1 MQMIHFPPT
10 RTAGLDRLSRFTP
23 RMGRTYAAGRNSDP
37 GPGKRHA
44 VSELS
49 PYVRHRLLTEQEL
62 LQAAITAHGADA
74 AEKFVAEVF
83 WRTYWKGWLEMRP
96 GVYDRYIQGLNAA
109 TQAMAHDRSLARR
122 VERACEGRSGIEGF
136 DDWAAELVETGYLHN
151 HARMWFASIWIFTLR
166 LPWELGADFFFRHL
180 LDGDP
185 ASNTLSWRW
194 VAGLHTKGK
203 TYLARRDNIRDH
215 TYGRFDPDGLS
226 GVAVALEEPA
236 PPPITPIAPVPVP
249 DRRAPTGLLLHG
261 DDVAGVG
268 LEIGVDI
275 QALAGLIIDDGRS
288 ALVQDWMA
296 AALGD
301 GVAGLGR
308 RLGLTGSCLSV
319 GEVAAWARANALTQV
334 LVPEAPVGPVRDAL
348 GRVAAELGRAGVK
361 LVPQRRPYD
370 ALCWPQAGKGF
381 FAFKER
387 IPDLLTQVI

>member
-1 MQMIHFPPT
+1 MQMINFPPT
-10 RTAGLDRLSRFTP
+10 RAAGLDRLSRFAP

-49 PYVRHRLLTEQEL
+49 PYVRHRLVTEQEL
-62 LQAAITAHGADA
+62 LQAAIAAHGAEA

-96 GVYDRYIQGLNAA
+96 GIYDRYVQGLDAA
-109 TQAMAHDRSLARR
+109 MNAMAHDRSLARR
-122 VERACEGRSGIEGF
+122 VERACEGRSGIKGF
-136 DDWAAELVETGYLHN
+136 DDWAVELMETGYLHN

-226 GVAVALEEPA
+226 GVAVALEEA
-236 PPPITPIAPVPVP
+236 SPPPAAPIAPMQAP
-249 DRRAPTGLLLHG
+249 DRRAATGLLLHG
-261 DDVAGVG
+261 DDVAGVR
-268 LEIGVDI
+268 LDIGVDI
-275 QALAGLIIDDGRS
+275 SALVGLIIDDGRS
-288 ALVQDWMA
+288 AMVQDWTA

-301 GVAGLGR
+301 GVTEMGR
-308 RLGLTGSCLSV
+308 RLGLSGSCLGMGDV
-319 GEVAAWARANALTQV
+319 LGWTRAHGLTQV
-334 LVPEAPVGPVRDAL
+334 LVPEAPVGPVRTAL
-348 GRVAAELGRAGVK
+348 GRLSVELGRAGVK
-361 LVPQRRPYD
+361 LLPLRRPYD
-370 ALCWPQAGKGF
+370 ALCWPHAGKGF
-381 FAFKER
+381 FAFKEK
-387 IPDLLTQVI
+387 IPTLLTQVI

>member
-1 MQMIHFPPT
+1 MQMINFPPT
-10 RTAGLDRLSRFTP
+10 RAAGLDRLSRFTP
-23 RMGRTYAAGRNSDP
+23 RMGSTYAAGRNSDP

-49 PYVRHRLLTEQEL
+49 PYVRHRLVTEQEL
-62 LQAAITAHGADA
+62 LQAAIAAHGAEA

-96 GVYDRYIQGLNAA
+96 GIYDRYAQGLDAA
-109 TQAMAHDRSLARR
+109 MNAMAHDRSLARR

-136 DDWAAELVETGYLHN
+136 DDWAVELVETGYLHN

-215 TYGRFDPDGLS
+215 TNGRFDPDGLS
-226 GVAVALEEPA
+226 GVAVALEEASTPPA
-236 PPPITPIAPVPVP
+236 TPIAPIP
-249 DRRAPTGLLLHG
+249 APERQAATGLLLHG

-268 LEIGVDI
+268 LDIGVDI
-275 QALAGLIIDDGRS
+275 SALAGLIIDDGRS
-288 ALVQDWMA
+288 AMVQDWTA

-301 GVAGLGR
+301 GVTGMGR
-308 RLGLTGSCLSV
+308 RLGLPGSCL
-319 GEVAAWARANALTQV
+319 GIGDMLAWTRAHGLTQV
-334 LVPEAPVGPVRDAL
+334 VVPEAPVGPVRTAL
-348 GRVAAELGRAGVK
+348 GRLSVELGRAGVK
-361 LVPQRRPYD
+361 LLPLRRPYD
-370 ALCWPQAGKGF
+370 ALCWPHAGKGF
-381 FAFKER
+381 FAFKEK
-387 IPDLLTQVI
+387 IPTLLTQVI

>member
-1 MQMIHFPPT
+1 MINFPPT
-10 RTAGLDRLSRFTP
+10 RAAGLDRLSRFTP

-49 PYVRHRLLTEQEL
+49 PYVRHRLVTEQEL
-62 LQAAITAHGADA
+62 LQAAIAAHGVEA

-83 WRTYWKGWLEMRP
+83 WRTYWKGWLEMRS
-96 GVYDRYIQGLNAA
+96 GIYDRYALGLNAA
-109 TQAMAHDRSLARR
+109 MNAMAHDRSLARR

-136 DDWAAELVETGYLHN
+136 DDWAVELVETGYLHN

-215 TYGRFDPDGLS
+215 TYGRFNPEGLS

-236 PPPITPIAPVPVP
+236 PPAATPIAPVPTP
-249 DRRAPTGLLLHG
+249 DRRAATGLLLHG

-268 LEIGVDI
+268 LGIGVDI
-275 QALAGLIIDDGRS
+275 SAVAGLIIDDGRS
-288 ALVQDWMA
+288 AMVQDWTA

-301 GVAGLGR
+301 GVTEMGR
-308 RLGLTGSCLSV
+308 RLGLSGSCLGMGDV
-319 GEVAAWARANALTQV
+319 LAWARAHGLTQV
-334 LVPEAPVGPVRDAL
+334 LVPEAPVGPVRTAL
-348 GRVAAELGRAGVK
+348 GRLSVELGGAGVK
-361 LVPQRRPYD
+361 LLPLRRPYD
-370 ALCWPQAGKGF
+370 ALCWPYAGKGF
-381 FAFKER
+381 FAFKEK
-387 IPDLLTQVI
+387 IPTLLTQVI

>member
-1 MQMIHFPPT
+1 MQMINFPPT
-10 RTAGLDRLSRFTP
+10 RAAGIDRLSRFTP

-49 PYVRHRLLTEQEL
+49 PYVRHRLVTEQEL
-62 LQAAITAHGADA
+62 LQAAIAAHGAEA

-96 GVYDRYIQGLNAA
+96 GIYERYGQGRDTAMN
-109 TQAMAHDRSLARR
+109 AMAHDRSLARR

-136 DDWAAELVETGYLHN
+136 DDWAVELVETGYLHN

-180 LDGDP
+180 LDGDV

-215 TYGRFDPDGLS
+215 TYGRFDPEGLS
-226 GVAVALEEPA
+226 GVAVALEETS
-236 PPPITPIAPVPVP
+236 PPPATPIAPVPAP
-249 DRRAPTGLLLHG
+249 DRRAVTGLLLHG
-261 DDVAGVG
+261 NDVAGVG
-268 LEIGVDI
+268 LDIAVDI
-275 QALAGLIIDDGRS
+275 SALAGLIIDDGRS
-288 ALVQDWMA
+288 AIVQDWTA

-301 GVAGLGR
+301 GVTGMGR
-308 RLGLTGSCLSV
+308 RLGLSGTCLGM
-319 GEVAAWARANALTQV
+319 GEVLAWTRAHGLTQV
-334 LVPEAPVGPVRDAL
+334 LVPEPPVGTVRAAL
-348 GRVAAELGRAGVK
+348 DRLSVELGRAGVK
-361 LVPQRRPYD
+361 LLPLRRPYD
-370 ALCWPQAGKGF
+370 ALCWPHSSKGF
-381 FAFKER
+381 FAFKEK
-387 IPDLLTQVI
+387 IPTLLTQVI

>member
-1 MQMIHFPPT
+1 MINFPPT
-10 RTAGLDRLSRFTP
+10 RAAGLDRLSRFTP

-49 PYVRHRLLTEQEL
+49 PYVRHRLVTEEEL
-62 LQAAITAHGADA
+62 LQAAIAAHGAEA

-96 GVYDRYIQGLNAA
+96 GIYDRYAQGLDTAMN
-109 TQAMAHDRSLARR
+109 AMAHDRSLARR
-122 VERACEGRSGIEGF
+122 VDRACEGRSGIEGF
-136 DDWAAELVETGYLHN
+136 DDWAVELVETGYLHN

-226 GVAVALEEPA
+226 GVAVALEEASTPPA
-236 PPPITPIAPVPVP
+236 TPIAPIPAP
-249 DRRAPTGLLLHG
+249 DRRAATGLLLHG

-268 LEIGVDI
+268 LDIGVDI
-275 QALAGLIIDDGRS
+275 SALAGLIIDDGRS
-288 ALVQDWMA
+288 AMVQDWTA

-301 GVAGLGR
+301 GVTEMGW
-308 RLGLTGSCLSV
+308 RLGLSGSCLGLGDV
-319 GEVAAWARANALTQV
+319 LAWTRAHGLTQV
-334 LVPEAPVGPVRDAL
+334 LVPEAPVGPVRTAL
-348 GRVAAELGRAGVK
+348 GRLSLELGRAGVK
-361 LVPQRRPYD
+361 LLSLRRPYD
-370 ALCWPQAGKGF
+370 ALCWPHAGKGF
-381 FAFKER
+381 FAFKEK
-387 IPDLLTQVI
+387 ILTLLTQVI